1 MLQQNVFSEIKQAM
15 IANEQQL
22 LIQNSL
28 TDKSKPI
35 SVDEVYDDIDQMK
48 RFPSTNSSCVELCK
62 FVSKLSI
69 AINMF
74 NADFEKYANNMV
86 HSNGAGKD
94 MEEVLKIKASERLD
108 ELKKT
113 YSDYTKDLSEDEK
126 LITRQIYC
134 DLIATKVREYPTI
147 SMRSPDGQYGIAGGV
162 KPEIT
167 KIVANLQSQMKD
179 ARIANPN
186 SWFVNEMYDYLFN
199 SSNINGHAK
208 ASLEQLRNKSHEL
221 ETQVE
226 SEFRSTTD
234 NTYVINDVQYSFKDE
249 YVALAFFNSRQE
261 YYSKIAG
268 NNNEIY
274 GGLNINRAQT
284 QFQKEK
290 NLDTYQVI
298 KLEDNSYKTFIGSQV
313 YCSYRAYKIN
323 EAIKVRKLNNEMA
336 NSY

>member
-35 SVDEVYDDIDQMK
+35 NVDEVYDDVDQMK

-62 FVSKLSI
+62 FVSKLSV

-74 NADFEKYANNMV
+74 NTDFEKYANNMV

-94 MEEVLKIKASERLD
+94 MEESLKIKASERLD

-113 YSDYTKDLSEDEK
+113 YSDYTKDLREDEK

-134 DLIATKVREYPTI
+134 DLIATKIREYPTI
-147 SMRSPDGQYGIAGGV
+147 SMRSPDGQYGIAGGI

-179 ARIANPN
+179 ARITNPN

-221 ETQVE
+221 ETQVKNE
-226 SEFRSTTD
+226 IRNDLDKS
-234 NTYVINDVQYSFKDE
+234 YIINDTKYTFKDDD
-249 YVALAFFNSRQE
+249 VAIRFFQSRQE

-268 NNNEIY
+268 NNNEIFT
-274 GGLNINRAQT
+274 GLNIDRSQRQT
-284 QFQKEK
+284 EEELH
-290 NLDTYQVI
+290 LDTFNI
-298 KLEDNSYKTFIGSQV
+298 INLEDNSYKTFIGSQV
-313 YCSYRAYKIN
+313 YSSYRAYKIN
-323 EAIKVRKLNNEMA
+323 EAIKVRQLNTQIENT
-336 NSY
+336 Y